1 MAREY
6 ILRHHSNGNYKGIHP
21 KIDEILR
28 ETYGVMVYQE
38 DVIKVAHLFAGL
50 TLAEA
55 DTLRRA
61 MAWKF
66 RVDDGFKIIEDKY
79 YASCKKMG
87 ILMKWHRKYGG
98 QMEGFRGF
106 SFCKAHSASYAV
118 ESYQSLFLKAY
129 YPLEFMV
136 AVINNFGGYYNTEF
150 YVNEA
155 RRAGAG
161 YIRPVPTA
169 ASILPL
175 SMVLIFILVLSMLKA
190 LKMTFPK
197 ALQSKGSNMAIISD
211 LKIFANGSN
220 RVWNNFLSL

>member
-1 MAREY
+1 
-6 ILRHHSNGNYKGIHP
+6 IN
-21 KIDEILR
+21 EILK

-66 RVDDGFKIIEDKY
+66 RVDDGFKQIEDKY
-79 YASCKKMG
+79 YACCKALG
-87 ILMKWHRKYGG
+87 YPDEVAQEVWR
-98 QMEGFRGF
+98 QMEGFAGF

-118 ESYQSLFLKAY
+118 ESYQSFFLKAY
-129 YPLEFMV
+129 YPMEFMV

-155 RRAGAG
+155 KRAGARIHPPCANRSQYLTIIEG
-161 YIRPVPTA
+161 IDIY
-169 ASILPL
+169 LG
-175 SMVLIFILVLSMLKA
+175 FIHVK
-190 LKMTFPK
+190 
-197 ALQSKGSNMAIISD
+197 
-211 LKIFANGSN
+211 
-220 RVWNNFLSL
+220 SL